1 METTTLEKIKQT
13 LTNIATKDD
22 VDRISGVI
30 SKMDASLTK
39 RLDLL
44 ESKLYDLENQNDNLH
59 TELKRLKEE
68 NSSLRQQLDRSHRE
82 TVSLRAAIN
91 DKEQHGRGWN
101 VRVHGVP
108 EQKEGTDSAKSCG
121 AKCVEIFS
129 QKIGVDVTEKDIEA
143 AHRSG
148 KLRGTRP

>member
-1 METTTLEKIKQT
+1 METTTLEEVKQT

-30 SKMDASLTK
+30 SQMDASLTK

-44 ESKLYDLENQNDNLH
+44 ESKLYDLENQNDSLH

-82 TVSLRAAIN
+82 TSGGEFEVGVVQWVGYLN
-91 DKEQHGRGWN
+91 TCLLEV
-101 VRVHGVP
+101 VRQVWSVP
-108 EQKEGTDSAKSCG
+108 G
-121 AKCVEIFS
+121 AVRLPYKTN
-129 QKIGVDVTEKDIEA
+129 TENFC
-143 AHRSG
+143 
-148 KLRGTRP
+148 T